1 MQADHETAVRDHRP
15 AVVVPV
21 VVLTGDGGLLMVLG
35 ELATAVEQ
43 GLPIIVICFVDHSLA
58 LIEVKQRERQL
69 TRQGVAVGAFVYAR
83 EPRADGEPRVA
94 DGRVRAL
101 VSGETDAAGRFRLEP
116 LAPGTYEVVVWYAA
130 GFVAEAQDH
139 RDARVRKAG
148 VTAGTRNVVFELLPW
163 PPPDAG
169 GG

>member
-1 MQADHETAVRDHRP
+1 MAIEGVVR
-15 AVVVPV
+15 
-21 VVLTGDGGLLMVLG
+21 G
-35 ELATAVEQ
+35 ES
-43 GLPIIVICFVDHSLA
+43 GS
-58 LIEVKQRERQL
+58 
-69 TRQGVAVGAFVYAR
+69 VAVGAFVYAR

-101 VSGETDAAGRFRLEP
+101 VSGETEAAGRFRLEP